1 MQIDSPKI
9 DNVLENAAQQK
20 VPAVSAAVISKDE
33 DLYKGN
39 FGFKDLENKDPVD
52 DNTLFRIA
60 SMTKA
65 ITSTC
70 IYQLIDKD
78 ILSLDTNLKD
88 YFPEISDKKVIRGF
102 DDNGDP
108 ILSDVSIDINI
119 GHLLT
124 HTSGF
129 AYEIWNESI
138 AKLVEKGDLQTAFA
152 NNDEFLKA
160 PLVFEPG
167 SDWEYGIGIDWLG
180 VLIEKINECSL
191 QEYMHTHIFEP
202 LGMSNTSYDL
212 DKSKHSRVAKVY
224 GRNGDEYFEMPFE
237 VPEKSS
243 FYSGGGNLI
252 SSLDDYS
259 KFLKIFLNSG
269 KGSQEQILSES
280 SISSMLCSLNEELV
294 MKKMLTQV
302 PMLSNDVDFFP
313 TSTKSW
319 SPGFMVNHEDIRSG
333 RPKNSSGW
341 AGLFNSFFWIDPKN
355 EIAAL
360 ILMQMLPFSEEG
372 CFTTL
377 QEFEGSIYS

>member
-9 DNVLENAAQQK
+9 DNILEDAAQQK
-20 VPAVSAAVISKDE
+20 VPAVSAAVISKDA
-33 DLYKGN
+33 DLYKGH
-39 FGFKDLENKDPVD
+39 FGFRDLENKDQVD

-70 IYQLIDKD
+70 IYQLIDKG

-88 YFPEISDKKVIRGF
+88 FFPEISDKKVIRGF
-102 DDNGDP
+102 DDNGDQ
-108 ILSDVSIDINI
+108 ILSDVSNDINI

-138 AKLVEKGDLQTAFA
+138 AKLVEKGDLQSAFA

-180 VLIEKINECSL
+180 VLIEKINDCSL
-191 QEYMHTHIFEP
+191 QEYMLTHIFEP

-212 DKSKHSRVAKVY
+212 DKNKHSRVAKVY
-224 GRNGDEYFEMPFE
+224 GRNNDEYLEMPFE

-252 SSLDDYS
+252 SNLEDYS
-259 KFLKIFLNSG
+259 KFLRIFLNSG
-269 KGSQEQILSES
+269 KGSKKQIISES
-280 SISSMLCSLNEELV
+280 SIASMLSSLNEELV

-313 TSTKSW
+313 TSAKSW
-319 SPGFMVNHEDIRSG
+319 SPGFMVNHEDIKSG

-360 ILMQMLPFSEEG
+360 ILMQMLPFSEDG

-377 QEFEGSIYS
+377 QEFEASIYN